1 MANNICSVSSMK
13 APKAVRRDLVNFWS
27 ILLDPWT
34 HDFRPALTSSAAA
47 LAAFFRHQ
55 DGNVAYQVL
64 IIIYIGNMYIYIYK
78 LYIYIIFIR
87 IYTVYTFGGWSKHLL
102 RGYLKALQ
110 IYELCGFLW
119 NPINLRI
126 SSQARLHEICTWEL
140 HAKLPWVG
148 GHP

>member
-78 LYIYIIFIR
+78 LYIYY
-87 IYTVYTFGGWSKHLL
+87 IYTYLYCIYIWGGGLNTFSEDIWKHYKSMNCADFYETLSIFEYQVKLDYTRYVPGNSM
-102 RGYLKALQ
+102 Q
-110 IYELCGFLW
+110 NC
-119 NPINLRI
+119 
-126 SSQARLHEICTWEL
+126 HE
-140 HAKLPWVG
+140 
-148 GHP
+148 